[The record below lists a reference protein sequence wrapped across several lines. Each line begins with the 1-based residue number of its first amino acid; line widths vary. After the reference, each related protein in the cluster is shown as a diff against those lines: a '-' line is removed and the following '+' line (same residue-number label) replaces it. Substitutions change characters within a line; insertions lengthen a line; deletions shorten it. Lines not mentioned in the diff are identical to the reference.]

1 MVPSATEAALGGGG
15 IRFCT
20 SRLGPGPGRL
30 RLGQQ
35 SRGCCGWTSGPR
47 TPGPLKRKVPSH
59 GWGSRPGGQ
68 ASCVSLPAPWPRVL
82 PPASR
87 VLLGLRAGGKEG
99 LPSHPAARA
108 KPLLFCDMEGA
119 GSRSAAC
126 TMAGGPASVGLRA
139 RAHGSAAGKRSLTL
153 QRQPRGLRGAHASL
167 LSPDLLNPSF
177 RVGRVGHGSWA
188 LAFGSRWRGGH
199 PAACPAP
206 GRLRDPAGAASREER
221 GLWFAALSLLRGAR
235 VRISLPGDGGAVCRV
250 PSVLWLLLLAQIYIP
265 FPRFTPQGAGRF

>member
-20 SRLGPGPGRL
+20 SRLGLGPGRL

-68 ASCVSLPAPWPRVL
+68 AASEVTGRHPACPSQPRG
-82 PPASR
+82 PASCPQR
-87 VLLGLRAGGKEG
+87 PGSSVVLRAGGKEG

-126 TMAGGPASVGLRA
+126 TMAGGPAALGLRA
-139 RAHGSAAGKRSLTL
+139 RAPGSAAGKRSLAL
-153 QRQPRGLRGAHASL
+153 QRQPRGLRGARASL
-167 LSPDLLNPSF
+167 PSPDLLNPSF
-177 RVGRVGHGSWA
+177 RVGQVGRGSWA
-188 LAFGSRWRGGH
+188 LAFGSRWHGGH

-206 GRLRDPAGAASREER
+206 GRLRAAQR
-221 GLWFAALSLLRGAR
+221 GLRLSL
-235 VRISLPGDGGAVCRV
+235 S
-250 PSVLWLLLLAQIYIP
+250 
-265 FPRFTPQGAGRF
+265 FAG

>member
-1 MVPSATEAALGGGG
+1 MAGEAGLAGRHPACPSQP
-15 IRFCT
+15 R
-20 SRLGPGPGRL
+20 GPASCP
-30 RLGQQ
+30 Q
-35 SRGCCGWTSGPR
+35 
-47 TPGPLKRKVPSH
+47 
-59 GWGSRPGGQ
+59 RPG
-68 ASCVSLPAPWPRVL
+68 SSV
-82 PPASR
+82 
-87 VLLGLRAGGKEG
+87 GLRAGGKEG
-99 LPSHPAARA
+99 LPSHPAAHA

-139 RAHGSAAGKRSLTL
+139 RAHGSAAGKRSLAL
-153 QRQPRGLRGAHASL
+153 QRQPRGLRGARASL
-167 LSPDLLNPSF
+167 PSPDLLNPSF
-177 RVGRVGHGSWA
+177 RVGQVGRGSWA

-206 GRLRDPAGAASREER
+206 GRLRAAQLGRPRGEER
-221 GLWFAALSLLRGAR
+221 GLWFAALSLLRGLR

>member
-1 MVPSATEAALGGGG
+1 MAGEAGLAGRQPACPSQP
-15 IRFCT
+15 R
-20 SRLGPGPGRL
+20 GPASCP
-30 RLGQQ
+30 Q
-35 SRGCCGWTSGPR
+35 
-47 TPGPLKRKVPSH
+47 
-59 GWGSRPGGQ
+59 RPG
-68 ASCVSLPAPWPRVL
+68 SSV
-82 PPASR
+82 
-87 VLLGLRAGGKEG
+87 GLRAGGKEG

-126 TMAGGPASVGLRA
+126 TMAGGPASVGLRV
-139 RAHGSAAGKRSLTL
+139 RAHGSAAGKRSLAL
-153 QRQPRGLRGAHASL
+153 RRQPRGLRGARASL
-167 LSPDLLNPSF
+167 PSPDLLNPSF
-177 RVGRVGHGSWA
+177 RVGQVGRGSWA

-206 GRLRDPAGAASREER
+206 GRLCAAQLGRPRGEER
-221 GLWFAALSLLRGAR
+221 GLWFAALSLLRGVR

>member
-1 MVPSATEAALGGGG
+1 MAGEAGLAGRQPACPSQP
-15 IRFCT
+15 R
-20 SRLGPGPGRL
+20 GPASCP
-30 RLGQQ
+30 Q
-35 SRGCCGWTSGPR
+35 
-47 TPGPLKRKVPSH
+47 
-59 GWGSRPGGQ
+59 RPG
-68 ASCVSLPAPWPRVL
+68 SSV
-82 PPASR
+82 
-87 VLLGLRAGGKEG
+87 GLRAGGKEG

-139 RAHGSAAGKRSLTL
+139 RAHGSAAGKRSLAL
-153 QRQPRGLRGAHASL
+153 QRQPRGLRGARASL
-167 LSPDLLNPSF
+167 PSPDLLNPSF
-177 RVGRVGHGSWA
+177 RVGQVGRGSWA

-206 GRLRDPAGAASREER
+206 GRLRAAQLGRPRGEER